1 MSIKPINNLA
11 KNYEEFFLFKKMRNI
26 EIGVKKNDFIKS
38 FMNNTL
44 QSDYLK
50 YCEEVKQ
57 IKKNYDEK
65 KSNKDKNDNK
75 IITQKSIDN
84 IPNKVIVEQQK
95 NDLKED
101 DILNNIIISIG
112 EEKSKFLGKKRKIF
126 KLQNYN

>member
-1 MSIKPINNLA
+1 
-11 KNYEEFFLFKKMRNI
+11 MRNI

-57 IKKNYDEK
+57 IKKNYDER

-75 IITQKSIDN
+75 INTQKSIDN